1 MTREELNQEKQ
12 REIVK
17 AENREKRK
25 KIVIL
30 GIKITFFLITFFL
43 IFYFYTTYISTGSL
57 IIKEERIVSSKL
69 PSNFN
74 GLKIVHFSDLH
85 YGTTVFS
92 EDVKKI
98 VKEINARNPDL
109 VVFTGDLINQDYN
122 LTNEEQ
128 EKLTELLRKI
138 DAKLGKYAVMGE
150 DDGSSFTTIL
160 NQSNFNI
167 LNNSYELIYK
177 NENTPIL
184 LIGLASSLKGEID
197 INKSYN
203 YFSEAN
209 HNSDIYTITL
219 LHEPDSVDDILNR
232 YSTDLFLAGHSH
244 NGTIRVPFLG
254 AVKKVDGAQVYDQAF
269 YEINNSNLYISSGL
283 GTEEPGFRLFCK
295 PSINFFRLSR
305 EE

>member
-12 REIVK
+12 QEIVK
-17 AENREKRK
+17 EENREKRK

-43 IFYFYTTYISTGSL
+43 MFYFYTTYVSTGSL
-57 IIKEERIVSSKL
+57 VINEERIVSAKL
-69 PSNFN
+69 PSNFD
-74 GLKIVHFSDLH
+74 GLKIIQFSDLH
-85 YGTTVFS
+85 YGTTVFNN
-92 EDVKKI
+92 DVKKI
-98 VKEINARNPDL
+98 VKEINVRNPDL
-109 VVFTGDLINQDYN
+109 VVFTGDLIDQDYN
-122 LTNEEQ
+122 LTSEEQ
-128 EKLTELLRKI
+128 EELTELLRTI

-150 DDGSSFTTIL
+150 EDGSSFTTIL

-167 LNNSYELIYK
+167 LNNNYELIYE

-203 YFSEAN
+203 YFSESN

-232 YSTDLFLAGHSH
+232 HSTDLFLAGHSH
-244 NGTIRVPFLG
+244 NGTIRIPFLG
-254 AVKKVDGAQVYDQAF
+254 SIKKVDGAQVYDQSF
-269 YEINNSNLYISSGL
+269 YEINNSKLYISSGL

-305 EE
+305 E